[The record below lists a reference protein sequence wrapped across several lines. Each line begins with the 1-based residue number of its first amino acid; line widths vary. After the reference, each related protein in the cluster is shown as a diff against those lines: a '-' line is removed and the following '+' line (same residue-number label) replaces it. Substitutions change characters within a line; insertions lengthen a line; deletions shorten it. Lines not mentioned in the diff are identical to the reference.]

1 MDNIFVIQ
9 VDDVQ
14 RIAGKKIG
22 RELTIEEL
30 EQVQKGVEFGLELS
44 WMEIIE
50 DAIHF
55 DKYTDP
61 IKFYMQQ
68 LEWFVQQS

>member
-1 MDNIFVIQ
+1 MDNIFVIR

-50 DAIHF
+50 DAI
-55 DKYTDP
+55 DELEIDV
-61 IKFYMQQ
+61 IKI
-68 LEWFVQQS
+68 

>member
-1 MDNIFVIQ
+1 MFVIR

-50 DAIHF
+50 DAI
-55 DKYTDP
+55 DELEIDV
-61 IKFYMQQ
+61 IKI
-68 LEWFVQQS
+68 

>member
-1 MDNIFVIQ
+1 MNNIFVIQ

-22 RELTIEEL
+22 RELSIIEL

-50 DAIHF
+50 DAI
-55 DKYTDP
+55 DE
-61 IKFYMQQ
+61 
-68 LEWFVQQS
+68 LEVDAIMI

>member
-1 MDNIFVIQ
+1 MENVFKIT

-14 RIAGKKIG
+14 NIARKKIG
-22 RELTIEEL
+22 RNLTIEEL

-50 DAIHF
+50 DAVDELKI
-55 DKYTDP
+55 D
-61 IKFYMQQ
+61 
-68 LEWFVQQS
+68 

>member
-1 MDNIFVIQ
+1 MDNIFVIR

-30 EQVQKGVEFGLELS
+30 E
-44 WMEIIE
+44 
-50 DAIHF
+50 
-55 DKYTDP
+55 
-61 IKFYMQQ
+61 
-68 LEWFVQQS
+68 